1 VTEQGERSAM
11 QTRREFLGGAGGS
24 LLAGALCRTTAA
36 QAPRKRL
43 AVVTTVWRDRSHAW
57 HMAERFL
64 VGYPVRGQWHRP
76 GLDVVSAYVD
86 QTPPGDLSRR
96 RADEFGFT
104 IFPTIAEALRCGGDR
119 LAVDA
124 VLIIGEHGDY
134 PVNAI
139 GQRQYPRYEF
149 FRQVVDVFR
158 SDGRTTPVFN
168 DKHLSWNWEWARE
181 MVDTARSMHFPLL
194 AGSSLPVTWRMPAL
208 DMPYGA
214 DVDEVLGIAHGAID
228 VYDFHALEMIQ
239 CMAERRRG
247 GETGVA
253 AVQALRGDAVWQA
266 LDAGSWPDGGWDR
279 RLFEACLARSQTLSQ
294 PPTYSHRYPTAA
306 QMRDW
311 VKRPVAYRIEYTD
324 GLKATM
330 LQLNGLVQ
338 DFTFAARLKGTA
350 EPLSTLFY
358 LPPNPNVAYSAA
370 LMSKAEALF
379 LTGHAAYPV
388 ERTLLTSGLVAA
400 ALQSLS
406 GGQKRLETPHLKVAY
421 TAPRESSFW
430 HD

>member
-1 VTEQGERSAM
+1 MATA
-11 QTRREFLGGAGGS
+11 LGR
-24 LLAGALCRTTAA
+24 AGAALETA
-36 QAPRKRL
+36 RKRL
-43 AVVTTVWRDRSHAW
+43 AVVTTVWRHGSHAW

-64 VGYPVRGQWHRP
+64 VGYPVRGEWHQP
-76 GLDVVSAYVD
+76 ELEVVSAYVD
-86 QTPPGDLSRR
+86 QTPAGDLSRR
-96 RADEFGFT
+96 RAEEFGFT
-104 IFPTIAEALRCGGDR
+104 IYPTIAEALRCGGEQ

-139 GQRQYPRYEF
+139 GQKQYPRYEF

-158 SDGRTTPVFN
+158 KDGRTTPVFN
-168 DKHLSWNWEWARE
+168 DKHLSWNWDWARE
-181 MVDTARSMHFPLL
+181 MVETARSLRFPLL

-214 DVDEVLGIAHGAID
+214 EVEEVLGLAHGAVD

-247 GETGVA
+247 GETGVV
-253 AVQALRGDAVWQA
+253 AVHALRGDPVWKA
-266 LDAGSWPDGGWDR
+266 LEADSWSKGGWDP
-279 RLFEACLARSQTLSQ
+279 RLFEACLARSHALWQ
-294 PPTYSHRYPTAA
+294 PTTFSHRRPTTG
-306 QMRDW
+306 QIREW
-311 VKRPVAYRIEYTD
+311 VKQPVAYRFEYAD

-330 LQLNGLVQ
+330 LQMNGLVQ
-338 DFTFAARLKGTA
+338 DFTFAARLRGES

-370 LMSKAEALF
+370 LMSKAESLF
-379 LTGHAAYPV
+379 LTGKPDYPV

-400 ALQSLS
+400 ALQSLAD
-406 GGQKRLETPHLKVAY
+406 GQKRRETPHLTVSY
-421 TAPRESSFW
+421 QPPRESTYW
-430 HD
+430 HI